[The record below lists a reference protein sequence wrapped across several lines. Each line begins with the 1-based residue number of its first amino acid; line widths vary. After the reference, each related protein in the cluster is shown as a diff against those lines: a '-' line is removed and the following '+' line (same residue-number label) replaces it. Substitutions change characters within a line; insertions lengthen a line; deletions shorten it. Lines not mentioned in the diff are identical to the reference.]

1 MRLDAATLGIDIEI
15 SDLIAT
21 ELAKMFTVD
30 PSRQRSELQRL
41 VTKTVKRPS
50 RRGLKRSA
58 RRWGPKIKKAIMA
71 LFRIPGSPI
80 ALPGLRYKIKLL
92 FFNQCNAGLDH

>member
-30 PSRQRSELQRL
+30 PSRQRSEL
-41 VTKTVKRPS
+41 
-50 RRGLKRSA
+50 
-58 RRWGPKIKKAIMA
+58 
-71 LFRIPGSPI
+71 
-80 ALPGLRYKIKLL
+80 
-92 FFNQCNAGLDH
+92 